1 MWREY
6 LWPLLAG
13 TVMSVGLAGATSAYG
28 VVGLLLGFAI
38 LSPFAVVVFLGL
50 SEELAIDRSSAVRR
64 GLGTALGVL
73 VLLGLSQVFPRYG
86 LVIAAVVA
94 LSSPTAFGVVG
105 RLRRR
110 FAGHLRSASAP
121 PAYLMDPILLDRR
134 FDEIVSQL
142 RQSGDLPEP

>member
-13 TVMSVGLAGATSAYG
+13 TVISVGLAGSTSAYG

-38 LSPFAVVVFLGL
+38 LSPFAVVVFWGL

-64 GLGTALGVL
+64 GLETALGVL
-73 VLLGLSQVFPRYG
+73 VLLGLCELFPRYG
-86 LVIAAVVA
+86 LVIAAVAA
-94 LSSPTAFGVVG
+94 LTSPTALGLVA

-110 FAGHLRSASAP
+110 HMRRSAA
-121 PAYLMDPILLDRR
+121 ANLVDPDVLERR
-134 FDEIVSQL
+134 FHDIVSQL
-142 RQSGDLPEP
+142 RQSGELPES